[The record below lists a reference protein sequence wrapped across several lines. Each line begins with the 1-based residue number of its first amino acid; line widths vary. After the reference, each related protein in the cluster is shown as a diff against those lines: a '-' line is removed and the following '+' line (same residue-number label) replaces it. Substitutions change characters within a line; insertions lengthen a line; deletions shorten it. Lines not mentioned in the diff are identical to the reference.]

1 MLLFLR
7 ASIATIIF
15 IEMAPLFVFGAYAV
29 VTCIA
34 IPAAANGCNLSVM
47 SSMFYMYLAS
57 DDA

>member
-7 ASIATIIF
+7 ASIATTIF

-47 SSMFYMYLAS
+47 SSNFCSYLVS
-57 DDA
+57 VDD